1 MRTRPGPCS
10 AGPRCDAKPAAE
22 ARHTSL
28 ASEPVSKVVHTRG
41 VGPLHCHRKGHL
53 TPGLALQE
61 AHHANVLRA
70 LEANRRLQA
79 RLQQA
84 RPCLAPAAQR
94 ATTPFG
100 LTARP
105 GGRLV
110 LTGRPGGHPQTRPVQ
125 GSLTYEH
132 LLSVPLTAQAP
143 AQAHGQQRVRPR
155 SSACRPAAAP
165 ANGSLGR
172 RAAGAG
178 VAGRRGAGQRGPPGA
193 AARQRDAAARR
204 AAGAPARRALP
215 RHARCA
221 ARGARRP
228 WAGHGAAAVAGA
240 ALLRMARA
248 WAHACPPRVPSHPL
262 AARVGARR
270 GTHRVAAPKRRT
282 CWVCPCSVK
291 PRRSAHDAC
300 SRGGPTTAAALL
312 DGGRRRGALW
322 AALPCLL

>member
-1 MRTRPGPCS
+1 MRHKCMCHCVMCSAHGIVKAQTGGAALLHRRWVALLRSTSSSGRRRRLALRTRPGPCS

-84 RPCLAPAAQR
+84 RPCPAPAAQR

-143 AQAHGQQRVRPR
+143 A
-155 SSACRPAAAP
+155 
-165 ANGSLGR
+165 
-172 RAAGAG
+172 
-178 VAGRRGAGQRGPPGA
+178 
-193 AARQRDAAARR
+193 
-204 AAGAPARRALP
+204 
-215 RHARCA
+215 
-221 ARGARRP
+221 
-228 WAGHGAAAVAGA
+228 
-240 ALLRMARA
+240 
-248 WAHACPPRVPSHPL
+248 
-262 AARVGARR
+262 
-270 GTHRVAAPKRRT
+270 
-282 CWVCPCSVK
+282 
-291 PRRSAHDAC
+291 
-300 SRGGPTTAAALL
+300 
-312 DGGRRRGALW
+312 
-322 AALPCLL
+322 